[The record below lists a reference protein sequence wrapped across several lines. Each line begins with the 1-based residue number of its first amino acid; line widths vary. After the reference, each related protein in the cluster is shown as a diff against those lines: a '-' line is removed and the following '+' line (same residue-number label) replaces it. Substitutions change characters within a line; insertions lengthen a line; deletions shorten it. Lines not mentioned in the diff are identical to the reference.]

1 MKGIAC
7 LVAMS
12 AMTMAMAGGA
22 QAQQH
27 EFKQLSGPQ
36 IRAELSGK
44 YATDDTHWSHRY
56 LPDGTLIHTERGKQA
71 KGRWAVRGNQ
81 LCIAESEKSPT
92 NECFDVFKRNSDI
105 EFRDKGIPF
114 ASGRIRSQI
123 NRTD

>member
-7 LVAMS
+7 GVATS
-12 AMTMAMAGGA
+12 AMAIANCA
-22 QAQQH
+22 HAQQH

-56 LPDGTLIHTERGKQA
+56 LPGGTLIHTERGKQA

-81 LCIAESEKSPT
+81 LCIADSEKAPA

-123 NRTD
+123 NRAD